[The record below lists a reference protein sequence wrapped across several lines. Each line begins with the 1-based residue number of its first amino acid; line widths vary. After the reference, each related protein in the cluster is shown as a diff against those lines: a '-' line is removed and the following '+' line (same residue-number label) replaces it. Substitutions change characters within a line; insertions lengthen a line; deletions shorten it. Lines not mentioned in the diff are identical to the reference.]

1 MSFGT
6 FESIILAAG
15 LPVNSASIGNVRF
28 LPAGSIARPTFVVLA
43 ETTLMLSERKKR
55 GREER
60 ETVALLPGV
69 CWGASE
75 VQEEI

>member
-6 FESIILAAG
+6 FESIIPAAG
-15 LPVNSASIGNVRF
+15 LPVNSASIENVRF
-28 LPAGSIARPTFVVLA
+28 LRAGSIARPAFVVLA
-43 ETTLMLSERKKR
+43 ETTLMSSERKKR
-55 GREER
+55 GRKER

-69 CWGASE
+69 CWGSSE